1 MSKKLRIVLGV
12 TVALAGAAAIALGVK
27 KAREY
32 YGTLEDENG
41 DIIEDDTLSDPEETD
56 DSADITVEA
65 PKEDED

>member
-1 MSKKLRIVLGV
+1 MSKKLGIVLGV
-12 TVALAGAAAIALGVK
+12 TGALAGAAAIALGVK